1 MFMYVEMR
9 KYMKKKLFSVLL
21 VGALAASLVACDSKK
36 KEVDKTPSTVN
47 TEINADEYAAT
58 ITDNAGIYKTFV
70 SLSDWK
76 GMSVDLAESDYKVT
90 DSDVEDY
97 IQSLLEATATTDAQ
111 TTGTTKSGDTI
122 KLDYSGKLDGTA
134 FSGGTATD
142 ASYTIGSGK
151 FIDDLDKGLVGLT
164 VGVETDIPCTF
175 PESYQNSDL
184 AGKQVVFTVTVKEI
198 DVTVVPELNDEW
210 VTANASKLGVSDA
223 ELTNVEDL
231 RAYVKN
237 YLETQAA
244 SNRSSTVFETAYSQ
258 MSDGLDVSE
267 YPSEELADLLKTL
280 NNNVDSEYQSYSSS
294 YSSKED
300 YLKSAYNFDSLDAF
314 NEYADNYAKQYL
326 LQKMIITMIAADN
339 NITVSADD
347 INSTGEELASYYGYN
362 DYQEILDTYGKTMN
376 AEIGYQV
383 LYQKVVEFVCDN
395 VTINDTSS
403 TEQ

>member
-1 MFMYVEMR
+1 
-9 KYMKKKLFSVLL
+9 MKKKLFSVLL

-223 ELTNVEDL
+223 ELTNVDDL

-294 YSSKED
+294 YSSKEE
-300 YLKSAYNFDSLDAF
+300 YIKSAYKFESMDAF

-339 NITVSADD
+339 NITVSEDD

-362 DYQEILDTYGKTMN
+362 DYQEILDTYGKSMN

>member
-1 MFMYVEMR
+1 MYIETR

-258 MSDGLDVSE
+258 MSDGLGVSE

>member
-1 MFMYVEMR
+1 
-9 KYMKKKLFSVLL
+9 MKKKLFSVLL

-294 YSSKED
+294 YSSKEE
-300 YLKSAYNFDSLDAF
+300 YIKSAYKFESMDAF

-339 NITVSADD
+339 NITVSEDD

-362 DYQEILDTYGKTMN
+362 DYQEILDTYGKSMN

>member
-1 MFMYVEMR
+1 
-9 KYMKKKLFSVLL
+9 MKKKLFSVLL

-267 YPSEELADLLKTL
+267 YPSEELADLLNTL

-300 YLKSAYNFDSLDAF
+300 YLKSAYKFDSLDAF

-339 NITVSADD
+339 NITVSEDD

>member
-1 MFMYVEMR
+1 
-9 KYMKKKLFSVLL
+9 MKKKLFSVLL

-36 KEVDKTPSTVN
+36 KEADKTPSTVN
-47 TEINADEYAAT
+47 SEINADEYAAT

-198 DVTVVPELNDEW
+198 DVKVVPELNDEW

-223 ELTNVEDL
+223 ELTNVDDL

-280 NNNVDSEYQSYSSS
+280 NNNIDSEYQSYSSS

-300 YLKSAYNFDSLDAF
+300 YLKSAYKFESMDAF

>member
-1 MFMYVEMR
+1 
-9 KYMKKKLFSVLL
+9 MKKKLFSVLL

-97 IQSLLEATATTDAQ
+97 IQSLLEASATTVAQ

-267 YPSEELADLLKTL
+267 YPSEELADLLNTL

-339 NITVSADD
+339 NITVSEDD

>member
-1 MFMYVEMR
+1 
-9 KYMKKKLFSVLL
+9 MKKKLFSVLL

-223 ELTNVEDL
+223 ELTNVDDL

-267 YPSEELADLLKTL
+267 YPSEELADLLNTL

-339 NITVSADD
+339 NITVSEDD

-362 DYQEILDTYGKTMN
+362 DYQEILDTYGKSMN

>member
-1 MFMYVEMR
+1 
-9 KYMKKKLFSVLL
+9 MKKKLFSVLL

-36 KEVDKTPSTVN
+36 KEADKTPSTVN

-198 DVTVVPELNDEW
+198 DVKVVPELNDEW

-223 ELTNVEDL
+223 ELTNVDDL

-280 NNNVDSEYQSYSSS
+280 NNNIDSEYQSYSSS

-300 YLKSAYNFDSLDAF
+300 YLKSAYKFESMDAF

-339 NITVSADD
+339 NITVSEDD

-362 DYQEILDTYGKTMN
+362 DYQEILDTYGKSMN

>member
-1 MFMYVEMR
+1 
-9 KYMKKKLFSVLL
+9 MKKKLFSVLL

-164 VGVETDIPCTF
+164 VGVETDFPCTF

-267 YPSEELADLLKTL
+267 YPSEELADLLKPL
-280 NNNVDSEYQSYSSS
+280 KNNVDSEYQSYSSS

-339 NITVSADD
+339 NITVSAAR
-347 INSTGEELASYYGYN
+347 IGPHNFYYLHVRRNYHGERSRCYP
-362 DYQEILDTYGKTMN
+362 
-376 AEIGYQV
+376 
-383 LYQKVVEFVCDN
+383 
-395 VTINDTSS
+395 
-403 TEQ
+403 

>member
-1 MFMYVEMR
+1 
-9 KYMKKKLFSVLL
+9 MKKKLFSVLL

-111 TTGTTKSGDTI
+111 TTGITKSGDTI

-267 YPSEELADLLKTL
+267 YPSEELADLLNTL

-300 YLKSAYNFDSLDAF
+300 YLKSAYKFESLDAF

>member
-1 MFMYVEMR
+1 
-9 KYMKKKLFSVLL
+9 MKKKLFSVLL

-36 KEVDKTPSTVN
+36 KEADKTPSTVN
-47 TEINADEYAAT
+47 SEINADEYAAT

-198 DVTVVPELNDEW
+198 DVKVVPELNDEW

-223 ELTNVEDL
+223 ELTNVDDL

-300 YLKSAYNFDSLDAF
+300 YLKSAYKFESMDAF

-339 NITVSADD
+339 NITVSEDD

-362 DYQEILDTYGKTMN
+362 DYQEILDTYGKSMN

>member
-1 MFMYVEMR
+1 
-9 KYMKKKLFSVLL
+9 MKQKLFSVLL

-122 KLDYSGKLDGTA
+122 KLDYSGKLGGTA

-267 YPSEELADLLKTL
+267 YPSEELADLLNTL

-300 YLKSAYNFDSLDAF
+300 YLKSAYKFESLDAF

>member
-1 MFMYVEMR
+1 
-9 KYMKKKLFSVLL
+9 MKKKLFSVLL
-21 VGALAASLVACDSKK
+21 IGALAASLVACDSKK

-294 YSSKED
+294 YSSKEE
-300 YLKSAYNFDSLDAF
+300 YIKSAYKFESMDAF

-339 NITVSADD
+339 NITVSEDD

-362 DYQEILDTYGKTMN
+362 DYQEILDTYGKSMN